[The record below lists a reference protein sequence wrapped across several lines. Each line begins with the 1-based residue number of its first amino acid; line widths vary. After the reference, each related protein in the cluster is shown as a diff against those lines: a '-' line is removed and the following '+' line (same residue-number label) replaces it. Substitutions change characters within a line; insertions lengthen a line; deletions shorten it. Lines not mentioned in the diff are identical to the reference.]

1 MPKFRYCTPEWL
13 EESARIYRSTSH
25 FQAKLKN
32 LSESVCFRVKAEPSW
47 GMEQDILFGAFVE
60 AGKLTRLAFF
70 SEEAAKREANYI
82 LSAKP
87 QEWKKIL
94 RKETKFLTEFILG
107 KIKLEKGSKVAVL
120 GLAPHAP
127 TLVDALTQVELQFP
141 DEMSPDEL
149 AQYKSHLKEVRK
161 NLGV

>member
-1 MPKFRYCTPEWL
+1 MLKYQYCTPEWL
-13 EESARIYRSTSH
+13 DESARIYRSTSH
-25 FQAKLKN
+25 FEEKLKK
-32 LSESVCFRVKAEPSW
+32 LSEGVCFRVKAEPAW
-47 GMEQDILFGAFVE
+47 GIDQDILFGAFVE
-60 AGKLTRLAFF
+60 AGKLTKLGFF

-82 LSAKP
+82 MSATP

-94 RKETKFLTEFILG
+94 RKENKFLTDFMLG
-107 KIKLEKGSKVAVL
+107 KVKLEKGSKVAVL

-149 AQYKSHLKEVRK
+149 AKYRSYLQEFRRD
-161 NLGV
+161 LGV